1 MSVPFPSTLSSYQFD
16 GIIIINAAG
25 IIMMI
30 NGVSGGPTGSGTI
43 TTVDQGG
50 ARRVFVPQFVVL

>member
-1 MSVPFPSTLSSYQFD
+1 VEMPYGHMLCPVLLFLLYRPPPHQFD

-30 NGVSGGPTGSGTI
+30 NGVSG
-43 TTVDQGG
+43 DQTK
-50 ARRVFVPQFVVL
+50 RW